1 MATGPNN
8 VKIGINPSLWVW
20 GGATIA
26 VLIFLLKDV
35 TTRVNH
41 RLASPIVLLTF
52 LTTVAFSRA
61 AARRD
66 IEEYKP
72 MPFATPGFHDE

>member
-1 MATGPNN
+1 MAAGPNN
-8 VKIGINPSLWVW
+8 VNWHTEGR

-26 VLIFLLKDV
+26 VLISLLKDV

-52 LTTVAFSRA
+52 LPTVAFARA

-66 IEEYKP
+66 IEEY
-72 MPFATPGFHDE
+72 FALETRKL

>member
-1 MATGPNN
+1 MCMAY
-8 VKIGINPSLWVW
+8 PSLSQ

-26 VLIFLLKDV
+26 VLISLLKDV

-41 RLASPIVLLTF
+41 RLASPIVLLTI
-52 LTTVAFSRA
+52 LPTVAFARA

-66 IEEYKP
+66 IEEYFVLETRKL
-72 MPFATPGFHDE
+72 

>member
-1 MATGPNN
+1 ML
-8 VKIGINPSLWVW
+8 ISL
-20 GGATIA
+20 
-26 VLIFLLKDV
+26 LLLKDV

-52 LTTVAFSRA
+52 LTTVAFARA

-66 IEEYKP
+66 IEEYCVLETRKL
-72 MPFATPGFHDE
+72 